1 MANAK
6 TVNWSALDR
15 TMLYSYFFSLNK
27 KIVGKSLTPDQINR
41 IVSNHIKPVL
51 PIKVIKLIDDDNA
64 EGLIYMG
71 GVYHSLLDKK
81 GKPAIELNL
90 NYHPDDSKLTI
101 SMTRWRRMSR
111 RFAHIILHEMVHMR
125 QFRAR
130 NFKSLPGYQSTAEL
144 TTERRAQEY
153 FGDRDEMGA
162 FAFNIACELIDRFGY
177 EPTAI
182 KHYLDTNQVRRHKN
196 SWWYNYLVTFN
207 WNHNHKIIRRMK
219 RKIMTQLENAYYG
232 KPFKT
237 TDWLTY

>member
-1 MANAK
+1 M
-6 TVNWSALDR
+6 
-15 TMLYSYFFSLNK
+15 
-27 KIVGKSLTPDQINR
+27 GKSLTPNQINR
-41 IVSNHIKPVL
+41 IVSSHIKPLL
-51 PIKVIKLIDDDNA
+51 PIKIIKLVAEDNK
-64 EGLIYMG
+64 EGVIYMG
-71 GVYHSLLDKK
+71 GVYYSELDKK

-90 NYHPDDSKLTI
+90 NYHPNDKKLTVT
-101 SMTRWRRMSR
+101 MNRWRRMSY
-111 RFAHIILHEMVHMR
+111 RFAHILLHELVHLR

-130 NFKSLPGYQSTAEL
+130 NFKSIPGYQSTAEL

-177 EPTAI
+177 NPNVI
-182 KHYLDTNQVRRHKN
+182 KRYLDTNNVRRHKN
-196 SWWYNYLVTFN
+196 SWWYCYLTTFN

-219 RKIMTQLENAYYG
+219 RKIMTQLENADLG